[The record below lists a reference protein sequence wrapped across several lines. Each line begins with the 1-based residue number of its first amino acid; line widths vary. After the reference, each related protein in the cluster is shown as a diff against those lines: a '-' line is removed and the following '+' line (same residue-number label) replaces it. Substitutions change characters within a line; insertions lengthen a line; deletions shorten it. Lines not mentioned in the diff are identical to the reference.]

1 MSIGFWKFKHLHLLP
16 QEDLLQNHFPLHKK
30 QAGLTQ
36 NHSSYCMGIL
46 SENCLIQLFQKKSPQ
61 IRAPIL
67 LLSCSK
73 ISSLL
78 GIQGVKTSP
87 YHPQTDGLVEI
98 FSKTLK
104 SMVRKVVN
112 ETQADW
118 DQQLQFLLF
127 AYREFPQISTGFL
140 LFQLLYGHPVRGLMD
155 VLKEAWQGSLSE
167 QRFCELSCSQ
177 SERQTANRNLLI
189 IIWLML
195 NNS

>member
-1 MSIGFWKFKHLHLLP
+1 MPYFALLLNDAKLEREHKRQQDRKSQFSISFPSFDSRCSRRTMSIGFWKFKHLHLLP

-118 DQQLQFLLF
+118 DQ
-127 AYREFPQISTGFL
+127 
-140 LFQLLYGHPVRGLMD
+140 
-155 VLKEAWQGSLSE
+155 
-167 QRFCELSCSQ
+167 
-177 SERQTANRNLLI
+177 
-189 IIWLML
+189 
-195 NNS
+195 

>member
-1 MSIGFWKFKHLHLLP
+1 MSIGSWKFKHLHLLP
-16 QEDLLQNHFPLHKK
+16 QEDLLQNHFTLHKK
-30 QAGLTQ
+30 QEGLTQ

-46 SENCLIQLFQKKSPQ
+46 SENCLIQLFQKKSSQ

-112 ETQADW
+112 ERQIGINSFNFCYLPTEN
-118 DQQLQFLLF
+118 FHKPLL
-127 AYREFPQISTGFL
+127 GFYY
-140 LFQLLYGHPVRGLMD
+140 FSCCM
-155 VLKEAWQGSLSE
+155 SILSE
-167 QRFCELSCSQ
+167 V
-177 SERQTANRNLLI
+177 
-189 IIWLML
+189 
-195 NNS
+195 